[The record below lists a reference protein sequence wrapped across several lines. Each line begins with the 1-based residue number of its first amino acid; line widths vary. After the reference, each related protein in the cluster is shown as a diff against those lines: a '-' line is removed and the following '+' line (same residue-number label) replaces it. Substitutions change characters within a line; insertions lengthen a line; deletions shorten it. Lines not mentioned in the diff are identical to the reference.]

1 MSRVINRQRC
11 FTIPQDRLDLF
22 LVQLNMLSGA
32 VLQLEAAYIFQK
44 DGLYDVIVNYYGS
57 YPYQE
62 TKLIEFINKITPFK
76 VED

>member
-1 MSRVINRQRC
+1 
-11 FTIPQDRLDLF
+11 
-22 LVQLNMLSGA
+22 MLSGA

-76 VED
+76 VEA